1 MKFHSPRLEFSTSA
15 AGCCAW
21 PLQEPERSTIAV
33 APGNRAPALQPRR
46 VWGTTAVVTTPE
58 SNLVRM
64 EDCSPKSSR
73 DVLLTPLLCAQPFTS
88 TFSSRSRT
96 TMDDRFLTQ
105 RSTHSRSSSPHSSA
119 ASPATATSTAH
130 GGLRCRE
137 NSCATSHGR
146 TRSRSMQKPHSRKS
160 RKSTATSDGSSARRR
175 LSWSSSQLAR
185 RCSNELYLF
194 RAGMMPAPLRAMY
207 HARLVLRSSR
217 A

>member
-1 MKFHSPRLEFSTSA
+1 MKLHSPRLEFPTSA

-21 PLQEPERSTIAV
+21 PFQEPERSTIAV
-33 APGNRAPALQPRR
+33 ALGHRAPALQPRR
-46 VWGTTAVVTTPE
+46 VWRTTTVRITPDF
-58 SNLVRM
+58 NLVRM
-64 EDCSPKSSR
+64 EDCSQKSSR
-73 DVLLTPLLCAQPFTS
+73 DVLLTPLPCALPFMS

-105 RSTHSRSSSPHSSA
+105 CSTHSRSSSPRSSA
-119 ASPATATSTAH
+119 ASLDAAMSMAH

-146 TRSRSMQKPHSRKS
+146 TRSRSMQKPHSRIS
-160 RKSTATSDGSSARRR
+160 RKSTATFDGSSARRR

-185 RCSNELYLF
+185 RCSNELFLF

-207 HARLVLRSSR
+207 HARLALRSSR